1 MSNITLD
8 ELAQWNQRIETI
20 AREEGLDFF
29 DTEFELC
36 SHEEMLGYEAYL
48 GMPSHYPHW
57 SYGKAFDR
65 MHTLYRYNLSGL
77 PYEMVIN
84 SNPCLAYLM
93 RDNSLLLQILTMA
106 HVYGHNDFFKN
117 NRLFQG
123 TRPELVRET
132 FKNHANRIRGYIQD
146 PTIGYAGVER
156 ILDAAHALRYQCNRS
171 PGSKPLSREEQKQ
184 RLMEAYENRLSRET
198 DPAERR
204 KIEPPN
210 LTRIPL
216 EPEPDLLKFI
226 LEYSELSEWEKDVIQ
241 IVRSET
247 AYFVPQI
254 ETKILNEGWASYWH
268 YRILNRLELPP
279 DMQWE
284 FLKYHHQVIRPIP
297 GGMNPYHLGF
307 TILMDVERRYGREKL
322 YEVRSLEAD
331 RSLIRR
337 YLTRE
342 LCQELHL
349 FEYLAEDERAVVTEI
364 ADEKGWEKIRH
375 TLSLTVGM
383 GSIPVIEVVD
393 MVKKDKSL
401 ILRHEYDGR
410 ELELNS
416 TGETLKYLV
425 ELWGGPV
432 VLHTYMNG
440 SEKKILCDES
450 KRITIGDAGVI

>member
-1 MSNITLD
+1 MSDATFA
-8 ELAQWNQRIETI
+8 ELAQWNLQIEAI

-29 DTEFELC
+29 DTEFEIC
-36 SHEEMLGYEAYL
+36 SYEEMLGYEAYL

-123 TRPELVRET
+123 TRPELVGET

-146 PTIGYAGVER
+146 PSIGYAGVER

-171 PGSKPLSREEQKQ
+171 PGSKLLSLEEQKQ
-184 RLMEAYENRLSRET
+184 KLMDAYEYRVSRES
-198 DPAERR
+198 DPALKQ
-204 KIEPPN
+204 KIAPPDLN
-210 LTRIPL
+210 RVPL
-216 EPEPDLLKFI
+216 EPEPDLLGFI
-226 LEYSELSEWEKDVIQ
+226 LEYSGLNEWEKDLVR

-247 AYFVPQI
+247 AYFIPQI

-268 YRILNRLELPP
+268 YRILNRLDLPP
-279 DMQWE
+279 NLQLD
-284 FLKYHHQVIRPIP
+284 FLKHHHQVIRPVP

-307 TILMDVERRYGREKL
+307 TILMDLERRYGREKL
-322 YEVRSLEAD
+322 FEVRSLEAD

-337 YLTRE
+337 YLTQE
-342 LCQELHL
+342 LCRELHL
-349 FEYLAEDERAVVTEI
+349 LEYLVEEEQAVVTEI
-364 ADEKGWEKIRH
+364 ADEKGWEQIRD

-383 GSIPVIEVVD
+383 GSIPVIEVID
-393 MVKKDKSL
+393 MVKKDKCL
-401 ILRHEYDGR
+401 VLRHEYDGR
-410 ELELNS
+410 ELDFNS

-440 SEKKILCDES
+440 LAKKILCDES
-450 KRITIGDAGVI
+450 KRVTIGDTGVV